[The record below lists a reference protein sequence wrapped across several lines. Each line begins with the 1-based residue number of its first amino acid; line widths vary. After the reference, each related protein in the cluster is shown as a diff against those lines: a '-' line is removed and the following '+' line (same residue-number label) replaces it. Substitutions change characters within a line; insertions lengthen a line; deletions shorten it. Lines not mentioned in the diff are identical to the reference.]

1 MLADKLL
8 SSDYDTDQ
16 ERHTLELLKLRFGE
30 SSMNSASVMIKDMDD
45 SVRTHKIIREQITDT
60 AVDPVIVSHIFWPTL
75 QNDPIKLHPRMQ
87 ALLDE
92 YAWEY
97 AKQKNPRQLRW
108 IHRLGSITADVTV
121 YGKQK
126 EVTCTPLQLTLL
138 SHFEDVE
145 CVTLAALSNETG
157 IAENVLEKRMAFWIS
172 QNVVVLDETDPNHR
186 FYRVAKASDSA
197 AQQHRPPV
205 SYTEDSQTAV
215 SASAAA
221 EQCDDILASYVKVM
235 LTNLEAASW
244 QKIHNMLQT
253 TVQDD
258 QIQYN
263 KTIPQLQSF
272 LQQLVR
278 QEQLECG
285 PDGLFRLV
293 KRQQQ
298 FTTSNQR

>member
-8 SSDYDTDQ
+8 SSDYDTEK

-45 SVRTHKIIREQITDT
+45 SVRTHKIIREQLAAT

-92 YAWEY
+92 YAWMY

-108 IHRLGSITADVTV
+108 IHQLGTITAEVTV
-121 YGKQK
+121 YGQKK

-145 CVTLAALSNETG
+145 CLTLSTLSNETG
-157 IAENVLEKRMAFWIS
+157 IAESLLEKRMAFWIS
-172 QNVVVLDETDPNHR
+172 QNVVVMDEDSTPETPL
-186 FYRVAKASDSA
+186 YRIAKATDLVS
-197 AQQHRPPV
+197 QQQRPV
-205 SYTEDSQTAV
+205 SYTEDAQTAV
-215 SASAAA
+215 STTAAA
-221 EQCDDILASYVKVM
+221 EQCDSILASYVKVM

-244 QKIHNMLQT
+244 QKIHSMLQT

-263 KTIPQLQSF
+263 KTVPQLQAF

-278 QEQLECG
+278 DEQLECG
-285 PDGLFRLV
+285 PDGLYRRV
-293 KRQQQ
+293 KRQQHP
-298 FTTSNQR
+298 RHEHI